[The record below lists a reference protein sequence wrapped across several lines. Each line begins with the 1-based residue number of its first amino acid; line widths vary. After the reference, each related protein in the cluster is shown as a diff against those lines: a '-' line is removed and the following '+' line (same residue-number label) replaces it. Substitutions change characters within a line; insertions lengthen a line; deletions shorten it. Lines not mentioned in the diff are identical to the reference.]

1 MRNVA
6 KTTAAWVVGGLLAA
20 ANVEAGPLPGFSL
33 KAQTEHFSFYART
46 NQKIDAEK
54 SERYL
59 AEVQKTLGQRV
70 SGRAEYYRYEN
81 PQEVAAGT
89 GTYAEGVTFARAGQI
104 HSTQEFHAHE
114 IVHLVAGQM
123 GNPGVFFQEGL
134 AVALGNGGKWQGK
147 DVHKLGKDTARG
159 RSVSS
164 LVAGFARLEAN
175 TAYPV
180 AGSFVSSLIQQH
192 GIAKVTEFFRACT
205 GNNTTAAF
213 ARVFGQSL
221 DEAGAAWVATL

>member
-1 MRNVA
+1 MVVA
-6 KTTAAWVVGGLLAA
+6 AMVAVAS
-20 ANVEAGPLPGFSL
+20 VEAGPLPGFAL
-33 KAQTEHFSFYART
+33 KAQTEHFSFYSRS
-46 NQKIDAEK
+46 NQKIDADK

-59 AEVQKTLGQRV
+59 AQVQNLLGQRV
-70 SGRAEYYRYEN
+70 SGRADYYRYEN

-147 DVHKLGKDTARG
+147 DVHKLAKDAARG
-159 RSVSS
+159 RSLSALIS
-164 LVAGFARLEAN
+164 GFARMDAN
-175 TAYPV
+175 MGYPV
-180 AGSFVSSLIQQH
+180 AGSFVAALIQQH
-192 GIAKVTEFFRACT
+192 GIAKVSEFFRACS
-205 GNNTTAAF
+205 GNNTAAAF
-213 ARVFGQSL
+213 ATTFGRTL
-221 DEAGAAWVATL
+221 DEAGTVWAASL

>member
-1 MRNVA
+1 MRKMASTVA
-6 KTTAAWVVGGLLAA
+6 MVVGAA
-20 ANVEAGPLPGFSL
+20 MAASSVQAGSLPGFVL

-54 SERYL
+54 SEKYL
-59 AEVQKTLGQRV
+59 AQVQNLLGQRV
-70 SGRAEYYRYEN
+70 AGRAEYYRYEN
-81 PQEVAAGT
+81 PQEIAAGT

-123 GNPGVFFQEGL
+123 GNPGAFFQEGL

-147 DVHKLGKDTARG
+147 DVNKLAKDAARA
-159 RSVSS
+159 RSLSALVS
-164 LVAGFARLEAN
+164 GFARLDAD

-180 AGSFVSSLIQQH
+180 AGSFVASLIQQH
-192 GIAKVTEFFRACT
+192 GIAKVSEFFRACS
-205 GNNTTAAF
+205 GNNTAGAF
-213 ARVFGQSL
+213 ASTFGRTL
-221 DEAGAAWVATL
+221 DEAGSAWAASL

>member
-1 MRNVA
+1 MRKKASTVA
-6 KTTAAWVVGGLLAA
+6 MMVGAVVAA
-20 ANVEAGPLPGFSL
+20 ASVDAGPLPGFAL
-33 KAQTEHFSFYART
+33 KAQTEHFSFYSRS
-46 NQKIDAEK
+46 NHKIDAEK

-59 AEVQKTLGQRV
+59 AQVQSLLGQRV

-123 GNPGVFFQEGL
+123 GNPGAFFQEGL

-147 DVHKLGKDTARG
+147 DVNKLAKDAARA
-159 RSVSS
+159 RSLSAFIS
-164 LVAGFARLEAN
+164 GFARLDAN
-175 TAYPV
+175 AAYPV
-180 AGSFVSSLIQQH
+180 AGSFVATLIQQH
-192 GIAKVTEFFRACT
+192 GIAKVSEFFRACS
-205 GNNTTAAF
+205 GDNTAAAF
-213 ARVFGQSL
+213 ARTFGRTL
-221 DEAGAAWVATL
+221 DEAGTAWTATL